1 VSVNL
6 YAVTFDCADAAELAA
21 FWSAVLDRAVDD
33 GATEA
38 FAAIGLQ
45 DPPDGRPH
53 WMFVHVPEAK
63 AAKNRFHPDL
73 IADDL
78 EGEVGRLVALGA
90 VRKADFDEGG
100 ARWAT
105 LCDPE
110 GNEFDVVAEGT

>member
-1 VSVNL
+1 MSVNL
-6 YAVTFDCADAAELAA
+6 YAVTFDCADATKLAA

-45 DPPDGRPH
+45 DPVDRRPH
-53 WMFVHVPEAK
+53 WMFVKVPEAK
-63 AAKNRFHPDL
+63 AAKNRVHVDL

-90 VRKADFDEGG
+90 GRKADFEEGG
-100 ARWAT
+100 ARWST

-110 GNEFDVVAEGT
+110 GNEFDVVA